1 MISNKELAVELT
13 LFKKYGLSENKVA
26 RLAGVSQKT
35 IIRWKKGK
43 NSPSNLANQKFQQVL
58 DLFNKLE
65 EVFENEG
72 KAKEW
77 LATPSDSL
85 NGKAPIDILKNEA
98 NNIETILTLLTRLEW
113 GIPD

>member
-13 LFKKYGLSENKVA
+13 LFKKYGLSENRVA

-35 IIRWKKGK
+35 IIRWKKGE

-58 DLFNKLE
+58 DLFNKLKGM
-65 EVFENEG
+65 FESED

-77 LATPSDSL
+77 LATPNESL
-85 NGKAPIDILKNEA
+85 NNKAPIDVLKNEA
-98 NNIETILTLLTRLEW
+98 DNIGIILTLLTRLEW